1 MKSRIPIKLN
11 SLDGPS
17 TSRWHSRAGILF
29 TELFVALL
37 LLGTL
42 VSVLVPLIRNVE
54 TARRTTEL
62 RRIANLELSNLM
74 EGLAARPTEQLTADE
89 LQKLQLSDVAKSKLP
104 NAQLKTSSTA
114 VDDAKG
120 IIKVQLALT
129 WLSPT
134 GQSVEP
140 VRLTAWLGGPQR

>member
-11 SLDGPS
+11 SLDVPS
-17 TSRWHSRAGILF
+17 KSRWHSRAGILF

-74 EGLAARPTEQLTADE
+74 EELAARPATQLADE
-89 LQKLQLSDVAKSKLP
+89 VQKLQLSDVAKSKLP

-114 VDDAKG
+114 ADDAKG

-129 WLSPT
+129 WLSAT
-134 GQSVEP
+134 GQFVEP